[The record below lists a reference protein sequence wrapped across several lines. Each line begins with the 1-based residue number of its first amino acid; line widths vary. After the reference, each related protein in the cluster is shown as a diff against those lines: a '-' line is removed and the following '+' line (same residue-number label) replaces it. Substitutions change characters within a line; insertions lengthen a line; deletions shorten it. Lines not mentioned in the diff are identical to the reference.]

1 MSYRT
6 SICSV
11 TEGEQKTEK
20 SVWLASIFSASG
32 HTLCTIIITAMPP
45 FCRRTQDTC
54 VFFVLTK
61 IRLYVVQALANNKS
75 ILRVQKRLILLG

>member
-1 MSYRT
+1 
-6 SICSV
+6 
-11 TEGEQKTEK
+11 
-20 SVWLASIFSASG
+20 
-32 HTLCTIIITAMPP
+32 MPP

-61 IRLYVVQALANNKS
+61 IRLYVVQALANNKG